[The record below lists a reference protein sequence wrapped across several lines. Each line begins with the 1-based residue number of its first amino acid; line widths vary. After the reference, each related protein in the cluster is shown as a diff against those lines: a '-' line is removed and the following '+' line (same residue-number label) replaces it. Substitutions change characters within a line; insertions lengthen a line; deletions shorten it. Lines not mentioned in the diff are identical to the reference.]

1 MKNNNK
7 MLTKINT
14 PTKLP
19 SCILVLRLKDN
30 QLQAQLDIMQETI
43 QDATNDL
50 SLSTIDQNVLCGL
63 LG

>member
-1 MKNNNK
+1 